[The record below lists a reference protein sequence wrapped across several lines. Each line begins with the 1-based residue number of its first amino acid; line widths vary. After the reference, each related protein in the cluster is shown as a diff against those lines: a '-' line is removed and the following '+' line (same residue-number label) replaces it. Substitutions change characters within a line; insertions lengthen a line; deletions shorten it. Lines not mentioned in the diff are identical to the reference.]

1 MKKERLDSERI
12 IRESELDKIINEK
25 LMSLNFKLNEV
36 ADNPKNNE
44 VEEIRY
50 HKPLHNEIM
59 QQEKHHKPLHE
70 TMQQEKHHKPLH
82 ETMQQE
88 KLNLDFLEDYEI
100 LLDIFNDE
108 LTSDAVIKS
117 LKKSPVEIQIIAKIV
132 INLYKI
138 IEE

>member
-36 ADNPKNNE
+36 TDNPKNNE

-50 HKPLHNEIM
+50 HKPLH
-59 QQEKHHKPLHE
+59 E
-70 TMQQEKHHKPLH
+70 TMRQEKHHKPLH